1 MGQAAF
7 LCFISP
13 FIGNLYI
20 YAACIGGR
28 GQPPQMPHPLF
39 LQIDNFRPLCYIG
52 SVSKGAY
59 PKKFG
64 WASFFFFQIGGRR
77 RGTLEFGEVKGP
89 LV

>member
-28 GQPPQMPHPLF
+28 GQTPQMSHPLF
-39 LQIDNFRPLCYIG
+39 LQIDNFPPLCYIDP
-52 SVSKGAY
+52 VSKDAY

-64 WASFFFFQIGGRR
+64 WVSFFFFCGSDKGS
-77 RGTLEFGEVKGP
+77 GEKEY
-89 LV
+89 LVDS